1 MKARLLFAISAA
13 MVMASCSTPRNFNYL
28 QDLKDGQQTEITID
42 GTIKLQPNDQ
52 LTVIVKS
59 KDPLMSALFNKN
71 LSTQISQGNA
81 LGNSY
86 ISPYTV
92 SPQGTIDFPV
102 IGEIKVGGMSRYEAE
117 QAIKKE
123 LQKDQLKDANVTVEL
138 KNINYNVLGEVNK
151 PGVYEITKDKT
162 TLLEALGAASDASVY
177 GKRDSVIVVRTE
189 GNTRKS
195 YVLSLN
201 SAKDMFNSEAFYIHQ
216 NDIIYVKANDVKARQ
231 STANGNETRNISFWM
246 SIVSVLTSMAILIFK

>member
-138 KNINYNVLGEVNK
+138 KNIN
-151 PGVYEITKDKT
+151 
-162 TLLEALGAASDASVY
+162 
-177 GKRDSVIVVRTE
+177 
-189 GNTRKS
+189 
-195 YVLSLN
+195 
-201 SAKDMFNSEAFYIHQ
+201 
-216 NDIIYVKANDVKARQ
+216 
-231 STANGNETRNISFWM
+231 
-246 SIVSVLTSMAILIFK
+246 